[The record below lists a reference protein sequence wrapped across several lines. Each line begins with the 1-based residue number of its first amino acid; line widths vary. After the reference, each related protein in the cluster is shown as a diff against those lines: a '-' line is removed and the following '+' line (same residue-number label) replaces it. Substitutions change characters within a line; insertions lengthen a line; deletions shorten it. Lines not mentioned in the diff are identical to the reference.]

1 MADFNY
7 DSYNFK
13 EEGKFWGAPQQITWH
28 MDRFRDAHIERM
40 SAQTMMIEVK
50 FDALIDSL
58 ESIFTGKKEG
68 TDSDE
73 SFYNMVQRE
82 NSETQEKFG
91 QFHSMF
97 QGESNESQNIFSAYS
112 RMMKDEMDQ
121 TQSAITDNTNRV
133 YGAIGTNTDAVN
145 TNTNAV
151 NSNTSSTKGA
161 IESQTRTL
169 TGTTY
174 NVRGNLV

>member
-1 MADFNY
+1 MADLNY

-58 ESIFTGKKEG
+58 KDIFTGSKENTG
-68 TDSDE
+68 ENE

-82 NSETQEKFG
+82 NSETQTALDNYK
-91 QFHSMF
+91 
-97 QGESNESQNIFSAYS
+97 N
-112 RMMKDEMDQ
+112 MMQVEMDD
-121 TQSAITDNTNRV
+121 TQDAINNNTTRLYGAVSANTNSTKSAIE
-133 YGAIGTNTDAVN
+133 G
-145 TNTNAV
+145 
-151 NSNTSSTKGA
+151 
-161 IESQTRTL
+161 QTRTL

-174 NVRGNLV
+174 NVHGIL